1 MLKISPLNK
10 KDFPQAMEILN
21 EELGKNRV
29 RSANFLLKKFKQFPK
44 FFIGVYLDKELIGII
59 CGFPREDYLLISEL
73 AIDSRFHRR
82 NFGRKLVEEFEE
94 VAKKENYN
102 KINVGAQDESVGF
115 YSSLRF
121 EPFLLIQFNE
131 KDYSKGD
138 FKNFDIIRYALGII
152 EVKTKECDIPKLIK
166 LRKKYPKAYFQYIFT
181 KKIK

>member
-59 CGFPREDYLLISEL
+59 CGFPRED
-73 AIDSRFHRR
+73 SRFHRR

-131 KDYSKGD
+131 KDYLNLQIGQHQLSYS
-138 FKNFDIIRYALGII
+138 R
-152 EVKTKECDIPKLIK
+152 
-166 LRKKYPKAYFQYIFT
+166 
-181 KKIK
+181 